1 MLLPE
6 PVKYPFRRMALLAVN
21 RPIAFQPGIDD
32 RDERFQL
39 RAPDRSMTPIA
50 GRLRIGHHLANAVAR
65 YVEMLR
71 RLALAHAFRARQPNL
86 PVKFHGENPPA
97 LPAIGRKGIGGRL
110 LRRPQRGYPAA
121 TVVESCTA
129 VLTNKGELRWMVLN
143 GAVKAPSLIRFLAR
157 LIQDA
162 TGKVFLIWDN
172 LPVHRSQAVRGWLA
186 ERTEQ
191 IEVFYLPSYSPELNP
206 DEGLNADL
214 KQAVTRKPPARSKHE
229 LKRSVISHM
238 RRLAK
243 LPDRIRSYFGHP
255 SFRYAA

>member
-129 VLTNKGELRWMVLN
+129 VLTEHISVTAHVGLLEQRGPNLPFPHSSGITTSRHAHMRELRV
-143 GAVKAPSLIRFLAR
+143 
-157 LIQDA
+157 Q
-162 TGKVFLIWDN
+162 
-172 LPVHRSQAVRGWLA
+172 RGG
-186 ERTEQ
+186 R
-191 IEVFYLPSYSPELNP
+191 
-206 DEGLNADL
+206 
-214 KQAVTRKPPARSKHE
+214 
-229 LKRSVISHM
+229 
-238 RRLAK
+238 
-243 LPDRIRSYFGHP
+243 
-255 SFRYAA
+255 